1 MANNAVITK
10 RNVWPDG
17 KAETI
22 IYKSGGTVYSGGS
35 GSGSGSGTPGKDGV
49 GIAKIEQTQTST
61 VSSGVNIVTVT
72 LTDSSTSTFQVRN
85 GSAGGPG
92 KSAYQSAVDTGYVGS
107 ESEWV
112 ESWQGE
118 PGRAGPQGS
127 PGIPGESAYEIAV
140 DAGFIGDEAAW
151 LESLKGE
158 PGSPGAP
165 GGPGPRGKSAY
176 EVAVDTGYG
185 GSESEWV
192 ESLQGEPGRP
202 GTPGRP
208 GDPGLSAYEIAV
220 AAGFIGDEAAW
231 LESLKGAPGPAAG
244 FATPTADAFYIA
256 GGEPSAEV
264 TASGPDTAKKF
275 AFKFWI
281 PKASEVIDS
290 QARLRVRPVLKIV
303 RGLREDVEI
312 NSLLVRHP
320 ALSSD
325 KYEAVLM
332 VYRRMNKRKTGISQ
346 AIGNPTMRLSRKG
359 WFVALGDKKITDH
372 AAFTVAGFNGAQ
384 GVVMKISELR
394 DFIVKR
400 FMTDNAHTKS
410 ELWTRNYAQW
420 AAESNISRG
429 FGSVH
434 AARKTFGIAV
444 RWVNPA
450 FTALVDPTKPLSPTT
465 MELIDNKGK
474 AVPRYIYS
482 DVAPLTVELQ
492 DKKDPSTGQQMKRSK
507 MCFGVSE

>member
-85 GSAGGPG
+85 GSAGSPG

-112 ESWQGE
+112 ES
-118 PGRAGPQGS
+118 
-127 PGIPGESAYEIAV
+127 
-140 DAGFIGDEAAW
+140 
-151 LESLKGE
+151 
-158 PGSPGAP
+158 
-165 GGPGPRGKSAY
+165 
-176 EVAVDTGYG
+176 
-185 GSESEWV
+185 
-192 ESLQGEPGRP
+192 LQGEPGRP

-208 GDPGLSAYEIAV
+208 GVPGQSAYEIAV
-220 AAGFIGDEAAW
+220 EAGFVGDEAAW
-231 LESLKGAPGPAAG
+231 LESLKGDPGPAAG
-244 FATPTADAFYIA
+244 FATPTAEAFFIA
-256 GGEPSAEV
+256 GGDPTAEV

-275 AFKFWI
+275 AFKFGI
-281 PKASEVIDS
+281 PKASEIIDTN
-290 QARLRVRPVLKIV
+290 ARLCVRPVLRVV
-303 RGLREDVEI
+303 RGYAEDVEI
-312 NSLLVRHP
+312 NSLSVRHP

-346 AIGNPTMRLSRKG
+346 AIGNPTMRLARKG
-359 WFVALGDKKITDH
+359 WFAALGDKKITDH
-372 AAFTVAGFNGAQ
+372 AAFTAAGFNGAK
-384 GVVMKISELR
+384 GVVMKIPELR

-400 FMTDNAHTKS
+400 FMTDNAHTKA
-410 ELWTRNYAQW
+410 ELWGRNYTQW
-420 AAESNISRG
+420 AAESNVSRG
-429 FGSVH
+429 FDNH
-434 AARKTFGIAV
+434 YKARKKFGIAV

-450 FTALVDPTKPLSPTT
+450 FTALVNPAKPLSPTT
-465 MELIDNKGK
+465 MELVDSKGN

-492 DKKDPSTGQQMKRSK
+492 DKQDPSTGQQMKRAA

>member
-85 GSAGGPG
+85 GSAG
-92 KSAYQSAVDTGYVGS
+92 
-107 ESEWV
+107 
-112 ESWQGE
+112 
-118 PGRAGPQGS
+118 S
-127 PGIPGESAYEIAV
+127 P
-140 DAGFIGDEAAW
+140 
-151 LESLKGE
+151 
-158 PGSPGAP
+158 
-165 GGPGPRGKSAY
+165 GKSAY
-176 EVAVDTGYG
+176 EVAVDTGYV

-208 GDPGLSAYEIAV
+208 GNPGLSAYEIAV
-220 AAGFIGDEAAW
+220 DAGFVGDEAAW

-244 FATPTADAFYIA
+244 FATPTADAFFIA

-275 AFKFWI
+275 AFRFGI

-303 RGLREDVEI
+303 RGVHEDVEI

-346 AIGNPTMRLSRKG
+346 AIGNPTIRLSRKG

-372 AAFTVAGFNGAQ
+372 AAFTSAGFNGAQ
-384 GVVMKISELR
+384 RVIMGLPAIR

-400 FMTDNAHTKS
+400 FMTDNAHTKA
-410 ELWTRNYAQW
+410 ELWSRNYAQW

-429 FGSVH
+429 FGSH
-434 AARKTFGIAV
+434 YAARKKFGIAV

-465 MELIDNKGK
+465 MELVDNKGN

-492 DKKDPSTGQQMKRSK
+492 DMKDPSTGQQMKRSK
-507 MCFGVSE
+507 MCFGVAE

>member
-22 IYKSGGTVYSGGS
+22 IYKSGGTVYSG

-85 GSAGGPG
+85 GSAGSPG

-112 ESWQGE
+112 ES
-118 PGRAGPQGS
+118 
-127 PGIPGESAYEIAV
+127 
-140 DAGFIGDEAAW
+140 
-151 LESLKGE
+151 
-158 PGSPGAP
+158 
-165 GGPGPRGKSAY
+165 
-176 EVAVDTGYG
+176 
-185 GSESEWV
+185 
-192 ESLQGEPGRP
+192 LQGEPGRP
-202 GTPGRP
+202 
-208 GDPGLSAYEIAV
+208 
-220 AAGFIGDEAAW
+220 
-231 LESLKGAPGPAAG
+231 GAPGPAAG
-244 FATPTADAFYIA
+244 FATPTAEAFYIA
-256 GGEPSAEV
+256 GGDPTAEV

-290 QARLRVRPVLKIV
+290 QARLRVRPILKVV
-303 RGLREDVEI
+303 RGIHEDVEI
-312 NSLLVRHP
+312 NSLLVWHP

-332 VYRRMNKRKTGISQ
+332 VYRRMNKRKNGISQ
-346 AIGNPTMRLSRKG
+346 AIGNPTIRLSRKG

-372 AAFTVAGFNGAQ
+372 AAFTSAGFNGAQ
-384 GVVMKISELR
+384 RVIMGLPGLR

-400 FMTDNAHTKS
+400 FMTDTAHTKA

-420 AAESNISRG
+420 AAENNVKRG
-429 FGSVH
+429 FGHAH
-434 AARKTFGIAV
+434 AARKKFGIAV
-444 RWVNPA
+444 RWINPA
-450 FTALVDPTKPLSPTT
+450 FTALVDPTKPLAPTT
-465 MELIDNKGK
+465 MELTDSKGN

-492 DKKDPSTGQQMKRSK
+492 DKKDPDTGQWMKRSK
-507 MCFGVSE
+507 MCFGVAE

>member
-85 GSAGGPG
+85 GSAGSPG
-92 KSAYQSAVDTGYVGS
+92 KSAYQSAVDTGY
-107 ESEWV
+107 
-112 ESWQGE
+112 
-118 PGRAGPQGS
+118 
-127 PGIPGESAYEIAV
+127 I
-140 DAGFIGDEAAW
+140 
-151 LESLKGE
+151 
-158 PGSPGAP
+158 
-165 GGPGPRGKSAY
+165 
-176 EVAVDTGYG
+176 

-192 ESLQGEPGRP
+192 ESLQGEPG
-202 GTPGRP
+202 
-208 GDPGLSAYEIAV
+208 
-220 AAGFIGDEAAW
+220 
-231 LESLKGAPGPAAG
+231 PAAG
-244 FATPTADAFYIA
+244 FATPTADAFFIA

-275 AFKFWI
+275 AFRFGI

-303 RGLREDVEI
+303 RGIHEDVEI
-312 NSLLVRHP
+312 NSLKVRHP

-332 VYRRMNKRKTGISQ
+332 VYRRMNKRKNGISQ
-346 AIGNPTMRLSRKG
+346 AIGNPTIRLARKG

-372 AAFTVAGFNGAQ
+372 AAFTSAGFNGAQ
-384 GVVMKISELR
+384 GVIMGLPALR

-400 FMTDNAHTKS
+400 FMADNAHTKA
-410 ELWTRNYAQW
+410 ELWSRNYAQW

-429 FGSVH
+429 FDNH
-434 AARKTFGIAV
+434 YKARKKFGIAI
-444 RWVNPA
+444 RYVNPA
-450 FTALVDPTKPLSPTT
+450 FTALVNPAKPLSPTT
-465 MELIDNKGK
+465 MELVDSKGN

-492 DKKDPSTGQQMKRSK
+492 DKKDPSTGQQMKRAA
-507 MCFGVSE
+507 MWFGVSE